1 MCTCMC
7 GGRGRGGVTY
17 VAAPLVSPCVLA
29 VKGLVTRHRLC
40 VEHAARSR
48 TGGRRAC
55 AGARVGGRGSGR
67 VSVGEARGVVVGC
80 SPPSMEH
87 GTLERTSRGPSR
99 RTHPV
104 QEQHHAPCGATDHA
118 RERTSRGPSRRT
130 HQVQG
135 QHHAPCG
142 ATDHARER
150 TSRGPYIAVRAAA
163 ADAPGPGAAPCTPQ
177 RDGSGAPTTR
187 RLVPVMF
194 FSSAPTGGS
203 SAPSASSESMA
214 PVTRTPRGD
223 GVGCCRECAHSV
235 TDFVTEF
242 SFFNRIFAGDIKS
255 WGQFSSLFIITVW
268 YKARI
273 ATQCSYA

>member
-130 HQVQG
+130 HQVQE
-135 QHHAPCG
+135 QHHIHCC
-142 ATDHARER
+142 ATDHARAR
-150 TSRGPYIAVRAAA
+150 PAAA
-163 ADAPGPGAAPCTPQ
+163 WYRSCSSRRRRRARRAEAPHPRC
-177 RDGSGAPTTR
+177 
-187 RLVPVMF
+187 RLSPW
-194 FSSAPTGGS
+194 
-203 SAPSASSESMA
+203 
-214 PVTRTPRGD
+214 
-223 GVGCCRECAHSV
+223 H
-235 TDFVTEF
+235 
-242 SFFNRIFAGDIKS
+242 
-255 WGQFSSLFIITVW
+255 Q
-268 YKARI
+268 
-273 ATQCSYA
+273 